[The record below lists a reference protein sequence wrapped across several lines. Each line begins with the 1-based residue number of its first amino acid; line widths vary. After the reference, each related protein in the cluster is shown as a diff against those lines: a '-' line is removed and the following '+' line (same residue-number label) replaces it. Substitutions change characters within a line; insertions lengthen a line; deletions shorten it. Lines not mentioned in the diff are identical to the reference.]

1 MYIEFDI
8 EYIAEFLGKLA
19 MREKDTKEIEKALYH
34 LKTIAENEYNQYYFR
49 TFLKVLKSISSIDYL
64 ED

>member
-8 EYIAEFLGKLA
+8 EYIAEFLGKLS
-19 MREKDTKEIEKALYH
+19 MREKDIKEIEKALYH
-34 LKTIAENEYNQYYFR
+34 LKTIAENEYNQDYFR
-49 TFLKVLKSISSIDYL
+49 IFLKVLKNISNIDYL